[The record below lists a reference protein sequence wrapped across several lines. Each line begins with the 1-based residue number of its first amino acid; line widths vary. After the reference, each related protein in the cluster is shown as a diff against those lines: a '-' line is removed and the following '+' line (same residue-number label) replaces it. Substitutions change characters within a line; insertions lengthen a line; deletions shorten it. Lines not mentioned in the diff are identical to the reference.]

1 MAVGLH
7 AVNFANK
14 MLDVLGNTT
23 FTGLAVT
30 AAKLHTSAG
39 DPGSAGTANASANTT
54 RVALAWAAASAGSK
68 SITATLP
75 SWASW
80 AAGAETISYISVWDS
95 TTAGVFLYSF
105 ALTTPKAVTNGDTL
119 NLANHAISLTP
130 IAA

>member
-7 AVNFANK
+7 AVNFADKLLN
-14 MLDVLGNTT
+14 VLGNTT

-39 DPGSAGTANASANTT
+39 DPGAAGTANASANTT
-54 RVALAWAAASAGSK
+54 RMALTWSVSAAGVK
-68 SITATLP
+68 SITTTLP

-80 AAGAETISYISVWDS
+80 AAGNETIAHISVWDS

-105 ALTTPKAVTNGDTL
+105 SLTTPKAVTNGDTL
-119 NLANHAISLTP
+119 NLTAHSISLTP